1 MSILPG
7 ELGCLTKSDNM
18 RMTTMTGKRIT
29 TPRGTDMLEFP
40 FNRSGLLK
48 KANRDDILL
57 GRGVAP
63 FSSID
68 GSCGARDGA
77 NRDTRRKRSIVDE
90 GINVLFPRC
99 IEF

>member
-18 RMTTMTGKRIT
+18 TMTTMTGKRIT

-48 KANRDDILL
+48 KARRDILL

-63 FSSID
+63 FSSMD
-68 GSCGARDGA
+68 GSCGPRDGA
-77 NRDTRRKRSIVDE
+77 NRRRRSIMD
-90 GINVLFPRC
+90 GG
-99 IEF
+99 